1 MNKNAKSMLVWF
13 IMASILVMASW
24 QLLKKSDGTEVYNL
38 PFSEFVRFMNEKKIA
53 KVEIGN
59 EWISGMADIG
69 SCTISTSD
77 SLASCYIYM

>member
-59 EWISGMADIG
+59 EWIDKLIKAIEVAESEYSSEMK
-69 SCTISTSD
+69 
-77 SLASCYIYM
+77 